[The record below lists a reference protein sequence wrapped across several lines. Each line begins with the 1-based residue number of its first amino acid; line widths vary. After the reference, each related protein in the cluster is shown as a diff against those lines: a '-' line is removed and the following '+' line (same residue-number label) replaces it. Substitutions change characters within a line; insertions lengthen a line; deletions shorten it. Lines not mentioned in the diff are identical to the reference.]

1 MPFLNNFCS
10 WLRIELR
17 DPAVSWME
25 VFVTKIGGFQFL
37 VIATGDLVL
46 DAAGVLYPLLLLIF
60 VKNCLY
66 FEFLVLKFI
75 CL

>member
-10 WLRIELR
+10 WLRIELK
-17 DPAVSWME
+17 DPPVSWME

-46 DAAGVLYPLLLLIF
+46 DAAGVLYLIPF
-60 VKNCLY
+60 AVTH
-66 FEFLVLKFI
+66 I
-75 CL
+75 C